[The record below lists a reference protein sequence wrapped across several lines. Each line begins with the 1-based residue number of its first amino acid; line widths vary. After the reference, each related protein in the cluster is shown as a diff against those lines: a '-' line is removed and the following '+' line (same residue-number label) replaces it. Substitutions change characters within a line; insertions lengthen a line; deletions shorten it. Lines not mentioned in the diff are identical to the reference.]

1 MAKIKL
7 VNILFC
13 KKIIYRDFR
22 NIERAE
28 LEFLN
33 GTNVFIGSNAQG
45 KTSAV
50 EGIYLF
56 ARGKSFRSLHDTE
69 MIRFDCDFASVDMD
83 FNDNVRD
90 HKMRIAYSRDG
101 RRLCKHNGIDIKKLS
116 EFIGH
121 FRSVIFCPNHL
132 SLVKDGPSVRRSFID
147 TAISQIRPSYI
158 SELQKYHSILS
169 QRNALIKN
177 AYFQRDVFDS
187 TVEYWS
193 EQLAEAAEKISRRR
207 ADYIKKLSENADMFI
222 RDMTEECE
230 RLSLIY
236 RHQKTKEEYLKELMS
251 NHERELK
258 YGSTLYGIHKDDV
271 DIILNDRDARSF
283 ASQGQQRSIALAL
296 KLSEG
301 EISNNECGS
310 YPVFLLDDVL
320 SELDSRRREYVM
332 SGLSDRQTFI
342 TSCSADDFKGLSNA
356 LIYTVNKG
364 EFVIRNT

>member
-1 MAKIKL
+1 MI
-7 VNILFC
+7 ILFC

-22 NIERAE
+22 NIEKAE
-28 LEFLN
+28 LEFCP
-33 GTNVFIGSNAQG
+33 GTNIFVGSNAEG

-56 ARGKSFRSLHDTE
+56 ARGKSFRSQHDTD
-69 MIRFDCDFASVDMD
+69 MIRFDCDYASVDME
-83 FNDNVRD
+83 FNDTRRD

-101 RRLCKHNGIDIKKLS
+101 RRLCKHNGVDIKKLS

-121 FRSVIFCPNHL
+121 FRAVIFCPSHL

-147 TAISQIRPSYI
+147 TAISQIQPSYVGL
-158 SELQKYHSILS
+158 LQKYNSILS

-193 EQLAEAAEKISRRR
+193 EQLAEYAERISKKRAWYTSMLSEYSNSLIGDMTSGKEQLKISYR
-207 ADYIKKLSENADMFI
+207 SEKSKD
-222 RDMTEECE
+222 
-230 RLSLIY
+230 
-236 RHQKTKEEYLKELMS
+236 EYFAELCS
-251 NHERELK
+251 NHDREIK
-258 YGSTLYGIHKDDV
+258 YGSTLYGVHKDDL
-271 DIILNDRDARSF
+271 DIMLCGRDARSF
-283 ASQGQQRSIALAL
+283 ASQGQQRSIALTL

-301 EISNNECGS
+301 EISRKECGS

-320 SELDSRRREYVM
+320 SELDAKRREYIL

-342 TSCSADDFKGLSNA
+342 TSCSTDDFNGLSNA
-356 LIYTVNKG
+356 LTYTVKQGN
-364 EFVIRNT
+364 FVI

>member
-1 MAKIKL
+1 M
-7 VNILFC
+7 FC

-28 LEFLN
+28 LEFCP
-33 GTNVFIGSNAQG
+33 GTNIFIGSNAQG
-45 KTSAV
+45 KTSAI
-50 EGIYLF
+50 EGVYLF
-56 ARGKSFRSLHDTE
+56 ARGKSFRSPHDTD
-69 MIRFDCDFASVDMD
+69 MIRFDCDFASVDME
-83 FNDNVRD
+83 FYDNVRD

-121 FRSVIFCPNHL
+121 FRAVIFCPNHL

-147 TAISQIRPSYI
+147 TAISQILPSYI
-158 SELQKYHSILS
+158 SDLQKYHSILA

-177 AYFQRDVFDS
+177 AYFQRDVFDA

-193 EQLAEAAEKISRRR
+193 EQLASAAERISIKRTE
-207 ADYIKKLSENADMFI
+207 YIDKLSENANMFI
-222 RDMTEECE
+222 RDMTEEKE
-230 RLSLIY
+230 KLTLIY
-236 RHQKTKEEYLKELMS
+236 RYAKTKEEYFKELMS

-271 DIILNDRDARSF
+271 DIILNDREARSF

-301 EISNNECGS
+301 EISKKECGS
-310 YPVFLLDDVL
+310 YPVYLLDDVL
-320 SELDSRRREYVM
+320 SELDSKRREYVM

-342 TSCSADDFKGLSNA
+342 TSCSEEDFKGLSDA
-356 LIYTVNKG
+356 VTYTVDNGKF
-364 EFVIRNT
+364 EIIY

>member
-1 MAKIKL
+1 M
-7 VNILFC
+7 FC

-28 LEFLN
+28 LEFGP
-33 GTNVFIGSNAQG
+33 GTNIFVGSNAEG
-45 KTSAV
+45 KTSAI

-56 ARGKSFRSLHDTE
+56 ARGKSFRSQHDTD
-69 MIRFDCDFASVDMD
+69 MIRFDCDYSSVDME
-83 FNDNVRD
+83 FNDTRRD

-101 RRLCKHNGIDIKKLS
+101 RRLCKHNGVDIKKLS

-121 FRSVIFCPNHL
+121 FRAVIFCPNHL

-147 TAISQIRPSYI
+147 TAISQIQPSYVGL
-158 SELQKYHSILS
+158 LQKYNSILS

-193 EQLAEAAEKISRRR
+193 DQLAEAAERISDKR
-207 ADYIKKLSENADMFI
+207 AGYTELLSVAANELIADMT
-222 RDMTEECE
+222 DGKE
-230 RLSLIY
+230 RLDISY
-236 RHQKTKEEYLKELMS
+236 RYQKTKEEYFTELMS

-258 YGSTLYGIHKDDV
+258 YGSTLYGVHKDDI
-271 DIILNDRDARSF
+271 DIMLCGHDARSF

-301 EISNNECGS
+301 EISKKECGS

-320 SELDSRRREYVM
+320 SELDDKRRTYVL

-342 TSCSADDFKGLSNA
+342 TSCSTDDFKGLSNA
-356 LIYTVNKG
+356 LTYTVKQGKFIN
-364 EFVIRNT
+364 